1 MSKITVLFIKASLV
15 YLFLGA
21 TLGIVMTLPNINYG
35 MFRPSHA
42 HLMVLGFCSMM
53 IFGVAYHILP
63 RFSGQQ
69 LFSEK
74 LANWNFYL
82 ANAGLI
88 GMSVG
93 FAHIT
98 NPGMGAVLLISSILE
113 ATACYIFVFNM
124 FKTLPAKGI

>member
-1 MSKITVLFIKASLV
+1 MSKLTVMFIKASLI
-15 YLFLGA
+15 YLTLGA
-21 TLGIVMTLPNINYG
+21 ILGVYMTIPGANYG

-63 RFSGQQ
+63 RFSGRQ

-74 LANWNFYL
+74 MADWNFYL
-82 ANAGLI
+82 ANAGII
-88 GMSVG
+88 GMVIG

-98 NPGMGAVLLISSILE
+98 APAMGIVLLLGSLSE
-113 ATACYIFVFNM
+113 AAACFLFAFNM
-124 FKTLPAKGI
+124 FKTLPEKGL